1 MWLTCKIISDFI
13 DGRASTSHAS
23 VHCERVILIFFSN
36 LGKEKRTPDIGC
48 SVFAQTKIC
57 VRGGN
62 QIAMT
67 VDFAKPVFIPNTAL
81 RNMFQHVFCHTLY
94 NPKPATH
101 EAVKTH
107 FRDSCVVIEVL

>member
-1 MWLTCKIISDFI
+1 MDMHPRHMLLFI
-13 DGRASTSHAS
+13 VKGSS
-23 VHCERVILIFFSN
+23 CESVILIFFSN

-57 VRGGN
+57 GRGGN

-67 VDFAKPVFIPNTAL
+67 VDFPKPVFIPNTAL

-107 FRDSCVVIEVL
+107 FKDSCMVTRVL